1 MVYIDPPF
9 DVGDDFTSTIEIGNE
24 SIEKK
29 RNALEQLAFSDTW
42 GEGEDSFIS
51 MIYDRLKLIHTL
63 LSNDGCIYVHCDR
76 RVNHL
81 IKSVLIEIFGKDN
94 FISEIQFQRS
104 LGHHISDK
112 LDNVTD
118 TILLFSKSDSFVFN
132 PQYQT
137 LSKKELDEK
146 FPYTEKETEEDL
158 LMKN

>member
-1 MVYIDPPF
+1 
-9 DVGDDFTSTIEIGNE
+9 
-24 SIEKK
+24 
-29 RNALEQLAFSDTW
+29 
-42 GEGEDSFIS
+42 

-146 FPYTEKETEEDL
+146 FPYTEKETGRRFTHEKLEQSSNKSSRNEVRIINGKEL
-158 LMKN
+158 TTK